1 MELLLRPVP
10 PFDFDLSASLFSGG
24 DGRTGMYEAGIYR
37 QAVTLGRQAVMVEL
51 RSLGS
56 VEEPLLSARI
66 EPDKDLSQGAAGIEG
81 LIRKLFN
88 LDLELAPFY
97 QAAKADRVISYIA
110 ERLRGLRSPS
120 TPTAFQALI
129 LSIVEQQISLK
140 VAWSLQRRL
149 IERFGEPLDWDGR
162 KYNAFPRAET
172 LALAGRE
179 ELRACGLSYRKSEYI
194 IEASARVAEGL
205 DLEGLRALD
214 DEEIIRKLCLI
225 RGVGVWTAELTM
237 VRGLQRFDAFPA
249 QDLGLRRA
257 IAHYYHQDRKI
268 SAEEARLTALAWK
281 GWRGLAGFYLIVA
294 EQKRIEVPPG
304 WERHN

>member
-24 DGRTGMYEAGIYR
+24 DGRRGEYQAGIYR
-37 QAVTLGRQAVMVEL
+37 QAVTLGHRATLVEL

-56 VEEPLLSARI
+56 VDEPLLSARI
-66 EPDKDLSQGAAGIEG
+66 EPDNKISQGDAGIEG
-81 LIRKLFN
+81 MIRRLFN
-88 LDLELAPFY
+88 LDLDLAPFY
-97 QAAKADRVISYIA
+97 QAARADRVISYLA

-120 TPTAFQALI
+120 TATPFQALI

-140 VAWSLQRRL
+140 VAWSLQGRM
-149 IERFGEPLDWDGR
+149 IERFGDPITWEER
-162 KYNAFPRAET
+162 RYNAFPRPET
-172 LALAGRE
+172 LALASRE

-214 DEEIIRKLCLI
+214 DREIIRELCLI

-257 IAHYYHQDRKI
+257 IAHYYHHDRKI
-268 SAEEARLTALAWK
+268 SAEEARQTALAWK
-281 GWRGLAGFYLIVA
+281 GWRGLAGFYLIMA
-294 EQKRIEVPPG
+294 EQRRIEVPL
-304 WERHN
+304 EREMHH

>member
-1 MELLLRPVP
+1 MEFLLRPVP
-10 PFDFDLSASLFSGG
+10 PFDFDLSASLFYGG
-24 DGRTGMYEAGIYR
+24 DGHTGVYEAGIYR
-37 QAVTLGRQAVMVEL
+37 QAVTLGRRAAIVEL

-66 EPDKDLSQGAAGIEG
+66 EPDKALSQGDAGIEG
-81 LIRKLFN
+81 LIRRLFN

-140 VAWSLQRRL
+140 VAWSLQGRL

-162 KYNAFPRAET
+162 KYNAFPRAE
-172 LALAGRE
+172 ALAKASRE

-214 DEEIIRKLCLI
+214 DQEIIRELCLI

-268 SAEEARLTALAWK
+268 SAEEARQTALAWK

-294 EQKRIEVPPG
+294 EQRRIEVPPA
-304 WERHN
+304 